1 MMRRTNSDQLLTQSH
16 TTTMTPPTR
25 RMSDFPGLTP
35 QTLPGHHEENS
46 PAWSAVHHDFQR
58 RLNRFGIRLSED
70 NGNPTSSVSDR
81 PTVNTRGGAGTTF
94 DSYSGHAKHASLDT
108 DTVFARKFE
117 ALSMPSYMNGK
128 DARVE
133 ALERQLAQARVEA
146 RGWREK
152 CEDRER
158 RLRESYE
165 EGMEWRMKYE
175 DLYSAVIR
183 DQRPRDEFQPEEYF
197 RTSSKLRG
205 TTKSLG

>member
-1 MMRRTNSDQLLTQSH
+1 
-16 TTTMTPPTR
+16 
-25 RMSDFPGLTP
+25 
-35 QTLPGHHEENS
+35 
-46 PAWSAVHHDFQR
+46 
-58 RLNRFGIRLSED
+58 
-70 NGNPTSSVSDR
+70 
-81 PTVNTRGGAGTTF
+81 
-94 DSYSGHAKHASLDT
+94 
-108 DTVFARKFE
+108 
-117 ALSMPSYMNGK
+117 MPSYMNGK